1 MRGVEILALSY
12 VAVPAIKA
20 KEDSLMGTF
29 VQFLSLRLL
38 GITICL
44 SVSLSAQQS
53 SNGAPQAAL
62 KAIRVDALRG
72 HMRFLSD
79 SLLQGRYP
87 GTPGYDIAALYVA
100 SQLESMGVKPAGDA
114 GTWYQKVRMLR
125 TEPVDSR
132 CSLVLVEKEKEVTLK
147 NEVEYGFFPDLS
159 HVESDVEAPVVFA
172 GFGITEPELNYDDY
186 TGVDVRGKIVVF
198 ISNAPSRFPPA
209 FAAYYGFPVQKAR
222 NAVAHGAVGL
232 IEIFLPE
239 NDVMLLGSSTWLD
252 PEENPHGAF
261 REIRA
266 WAGLTQSGAE
276 RLFAN
281 APRTLEQAFA
291 FAREGKP
298 QAFSLPIRVRMKT
311 VNKHR
316 LVESSNV
323 VGKIVGSDPILRE
336 QYVIYSAHVDHL
348 GTCGAVA
355 GSPDTVC
362 HGTLDDASGVAA
374 VLEIA
379 RAFTSLAIAP
389 RRSVLFLFST
399 DEEDTYGGADF
410 FVHHPTIP
418 ANSMI
423 ANINIDIMPGM
434 RYDSKDLMA
443 IGGGLSNL
451 HKNAE
456 FATRSTGYRLTG
468 DVFPERNYFSRGDH
482 YSFALQGV
490 PAIQLRNGLDGDAVA
505 RKWVETRYH
514 TPLDNFDQ
522 PIDYKAGVKA
532 AGTIFML
539 GYDVAQQEDP
549 PAWNLDNHFVE
560 KVIQPTAKRRIGSA
574 PLPNSNHGSS
584 RNVR

>member
-1 MRGVEILALSY
+1 
-12 VAVPAIKA
+12 
-20 KEDSLMGTF
+20 MGISA
-29 VQFLSLRLL
+29 QNLGWRLL
-38 GITICL
+38 SIAICL
-44 SVSLSAQQS
+44 SLSMFAQES
-53 SNGAPQAAL
+53 NNGASLTAI
-62 KAIRVDALRG
+62 KTIRVEALRG

-100 SQLESMGVKPAGDA
+100 TQLESMGIRQAGDL
-114 GTWYQKVRMLR
+114 GTWYQKVRMVR
-125 TEPVDSR
+125 AEPDDSKS
-132 CSLVLVEKEKEVTLK
+132 SLILIDKGKETTLK
-147 NEVEYGFFPDLS
+147 RDVEYGFFPDLS
-159 HVESDVEAPVVFA
+159 HTQSDVEAPVVFV
-172 GFGITEPELNYDDY
+172 GFGITAPELNYDDY
-186 TGVDVRGKIVVF
+186 TGVDVHGKIVAF
-198 ISNAPSRFPPA
+198 ISNAPSRFPPT

-239 NDVMLLGSSTWLD
+239 NDAVSLGSSTWLD
-252 PEENPHGAF
+252 PEGKPYGAF
-261 REIRA
+261 PEIRA
-266 WAGLTQSGAE
+266 WAGLTRSGAE

-281 APRTLEQAFA
+281 APRTIEQAFTA
-291 FAREGKP
+291 AREGTP
-298 QAFSLPIRVRMKT
+298 QAFSLPIRARMKT
-311 VNKHR
+311 VNKHQN
-316 LVESSNV
+316 VESSNV

-336 QYVIYSAHVDHL
+336 QYVIYSAHIDHL

-355 GSPDTVC
+355 GSPDAIC

-379 RAFTSLAIAP
+379 RAFASLPVAP

-399 DEEDTYGGADF
+399 DEEDTYGGADYF
-410 FVHHPTIP
+410 AHYPTIP
-418 ANSMI
+418 AKSMV

-443 IGGGLSNL
+443 IGGELSNL

-456 FATRSTGYRLTG
+456 FATHSTGYSLSG

-490 PAIQLRNGLDGDAVA
+490 PAIQLRNGLDGDDVA
-505 RKWVETRYH
+505 RRWIETRYH

-522 PIDYKAGVKA
+522 PIDYGAGVRA

-549 PAWNLDNHFVE
+549 PAWNIDDPFVE
-560 KVIQPTAKRRIGSA
+560 KVLQPNRERRIGS
-574 PLPNSNHGSS
+574 SS
-584 RNVR
+584 LFRERHDGL